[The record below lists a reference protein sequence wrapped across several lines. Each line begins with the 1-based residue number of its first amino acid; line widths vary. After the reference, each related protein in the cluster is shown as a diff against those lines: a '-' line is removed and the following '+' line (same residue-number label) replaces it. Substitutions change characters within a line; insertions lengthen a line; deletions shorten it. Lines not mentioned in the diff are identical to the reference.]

1 MSIEKLRGAVAELE
15 QELHELKTID
25 DDARRVLQDA
35 VREIRTALDE
45 EEHTEARRASLIP
58 RLQGSVKQFEATHPG
73 LTNIL
78 SRLIDGLAQLGI

>member
-1 MSIEKLRGAVAELE
+1 MNIDKLRSTVSELE
-15 QELHELKTID
+15 LELQGLKSVD
-25 DDARRVLQDA
+25 ADARRVLQDA

-58 RLQGSVKQFEATHPG
+58 RLQGSVEQFEATHPG